1 MIWQISAHFLHLHIQ
16 IRIQYRTV
24 FYQKP
29 GFANLSTECLQY
41 RLYSFFSVKKYVNKW
56 MVMETSILLPSA
68 TRSKLSFPSVSP
80 TT

>member
-29 GFANLSTECLQY
+29 GFANLSTECLQLPALFLFQCEKV
-41 RLYSFFSVKKYVNKW
+41 RLQMDDDGNVHSPPQCYSF
-56 MVMETSILLPSA
+56 
-68 TRSKLSFPSVSP
+68 
-80 TT
+80 